1 MNYLEQTYLKQIAQ
15 LQEELNRL
23 KMNEKFITEQ
33 SPNPEPT
40 EDQKNALTQFEF
52 EPKDVEADVEA
63 AKTSA
68 ITDFLDSLG
77 TSIFTG
83 AAVQSLMNQDQIDP
97 RNIKTFK
104 DTLKFNV
111 QSFFKN
117 VLPIYDVGDK
127 LAATLVNAA
136 GRNPL
141 EFAKAI
147 SYTRYNPF
155 AVYSDYESRQ
165 QQQLQA
171 RSGNE
176 PE

>member
-1 MNYLEQTYLKQIAQ
+1 MNYLEQTYLKQINQ
-15 LQEELNRL
+15 LQEELNSL
-23 KMNEKFITEQ
+23 KMNEKFIIEQ
-33 SPNPEPT
+33 STNPEPNQ
-40 EDQKNALTQFEF
+40 DQINALNQLEINS
-52 EPKDVEADVEA
+52 EEADA
-63 AKTSA
+63 AKESA
-68 ITDFLDSLG
+68 MADFLDSLG
-77 TSIFTG
+77 TSVFSG
-83 AAVQSLMNQDQIDP
+83 AAVQSLMSQDPIDP
-97 RNIKTFK
+97 KNIKTFK

-141 EFAKAI
+141 EFAKAV

-155 AVYSDYESRQ
+155 AVYSDYETRQ
-165 QQQLQA
+165 QQQIQS